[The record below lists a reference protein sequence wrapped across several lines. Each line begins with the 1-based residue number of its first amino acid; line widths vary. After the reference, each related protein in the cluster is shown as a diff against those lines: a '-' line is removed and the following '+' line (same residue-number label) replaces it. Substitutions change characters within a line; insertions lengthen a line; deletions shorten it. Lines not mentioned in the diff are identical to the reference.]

1 MTSSSGPSVNTV
13 SITATDEFRTT
24 AQELYTTLTSA
35 DRLAAFTRSPP
46 TVFEGAEPGK
56 KFALFGGNVS
66 GSYSELDPPKKVVQK
81 WRLGTWPEGYFSN
94 LNVQFDQNNEDQ
106 VTYMRVKWDGVPVGE
121 EDVVKKNW
129 EEFYVKSIKRTFG
142 FGTIL

>member
-1 MTSSSGPSVNTV
+1 MNTV

-24 AQELYTTLTSA
+24 ALELYNTLTSA

-46 TVFEGAEPGK
+46 TVFEGAQDGG

-66 GSYSELDPPKKVVQK
+66 GSYAELDSPKKLVQK
-81 WRLGTWPEGYFSN
+81 WRLQTWPEGHYSN
-94 LNVQFDQNNEDQ
+94 LEIKFDQNNEDQ
-106 VTYMRVKWDGVPVGE
+106 VTLMRVKWDGVPVGE
-121 EDVVKKNW
+121 EEVVKRNW